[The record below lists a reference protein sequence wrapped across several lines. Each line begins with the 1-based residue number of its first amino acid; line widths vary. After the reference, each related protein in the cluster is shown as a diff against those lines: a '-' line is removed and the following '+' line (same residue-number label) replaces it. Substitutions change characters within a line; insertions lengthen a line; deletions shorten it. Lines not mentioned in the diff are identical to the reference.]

1 MRKPMNDD
9 AELLRC
15 YVEDRSE
22 AAFGELVQRHLS
34 LVYFAALR
42 RTGGD
47 AHLAEDIAQGVFTAL
62 AREAGA
68 LSRHTAL
75 PGWLYTATRFTAA
88 KALRAARRRQTR
100 EQEAHLMHELYAD
113 PGASDDWEKLR
124 PVLDDALDA
133 LNARDREA
141 VLLRFFA
148 DLPLAEIGARLNVTE
163 DAARMRV
170 DRALEKLHA
179 LLARRGVT
187 STAAALAV
195 ALANQA
201 AATAPAGL
209 AATVTG
215 AALAG
220 AAAAAGGAASFAQIF
235 NFMSTTKIALS
246 VAGAL
251 AVGATLLTLQQ
262 QRANVTLRA
271 EIAAMREQTTAEVAT
286 LREENRRLQGEKAG
300 VEDSARAEHTE
311 LVRLRE
317 AREAFRKALA
327 ARQATAT
334 RPGDGPAAENS
345 GLAPGM
351 ISMDLMANA
360 GRATPS
366 ATAQTIAWAL
376 RQADFKVVASALTFD
391 APERAKLEAFIA
403 TLPDKIRTEYGTP
416 EEVVA
421 LVMAGSPKPI
431 AGVQLLNRTQPDA
444 DTEIQVVQWQ
454 YQTGEVQ
461 QNELKFHRDADG
473 WKQVVSPALT
483 DRVIAFLK
491 PKQ

>member
-1 MRKPMNDD
+1 MNDD

-22 AAFGELVQRHLS
+22 AAFGELVRRHLN

-62 AREAGA
+62 AREAAA

-100 EQEAHLMHELYAD
+100 EQEAHIMHELSTD
-113 PGASDDWEKLR
+113 PGASADWDQLR
-124 PVLDDALDA
+124 PVLDDALDG

-148 DLPLAEIGARLNVTE
+148 DLPLAEIGARFNVSE

-170 DRALEKLHA
+170 DRALEKLHRR
-179 LLARRGVT
+179 LARRGVT

-195 ALANQA
+195 ALASQA

-215 AALAG
+215 AALTG
-220 AAAAAGGAASFAQIF
+220 AASAAGGAAGLAAFF
-235 NFMSTTKIALS
+235 HFMSTTKITLGVAALI
-246 VAGAL
+246 VAGAT
-251 AVGATLLTLQQ
+251 AFTYRQQ
-262 QRANVTLRA
+262 
-271 EIAAMREQTTAEVAT
+271 QTTAQLRDEVATLRLQTAAVAT
-286 LREENRRLQGEKAG
+286 LREENRRLQTEKAG
-300 VEDSARAEHTE
+300 VEDAARVEHTE

-317 AREAFRKALA
+317 ARDAFRKAVA
-327 ARQATAT
+327 ARQSAL
-334 RPGDGPAAENS
+334 RPPGGPAAES
-345 GLAPGM
+345 GGLAPGM
-351 ISMDLMANA
+351 ISLAAMTNA

-366 ATAQTIAWAL
+366 AAGQTIAWAL
-376 RQADFKVVASALTFD
+376 QQADFKAAAGVLTFEP
-391 APERAKLEAFIA
+391 PEREKLEAFIA
-403 TLPDKIRTEYGTP
+403 TLPEKSRTAYGTP
-416 EEVVA
+416 EEIVA
-421 LVMAGSPKPI
+421 LVMAGSPRPI
-431 AGVQLLNRTQPDA
+431 AGVQVLSRTQTDA
-444 DTEIQVVQWQ
+444 DTEISRVQWQ
-454 YQTGEVQ
+454 YQTGEVEQ
-461 QNELKFHRDADG
+461 VELKFRRDADG

-483 DRVIAFLK
+483 DRVIGYLK
-491 PKQ
+491 AKQ